1 MKISRFLNNGEQTYG
16 IVKDGKV
23 STRDEVTYATGV
35 PVPHSIKDFLFDGWY
50 QEIIKVANK
59 LPYNENLSEYE
70 ILPPISRP
78 SKIICLA
85 YNYLDHAKEQGQKTP
100 TDPSIVI
107 KPRTALCGAGSDISC
122 PYFVKQLDYEV
133 ELAVV
138 IKKKCK
144 NVSTSDAMGMVFGYM
159 VFNDISARDI
169 QFMDKQFTRGKSF
182 DTFAPCGPWVTTA
195 DEILD
200 IHNLKMTTKIN
211 GEIRQNSN
219 TCNMAIKIP
228 QIISKISKVM
238 TLEKGDIISTGTPA
252 GVVLGNPDL
261 EFLKDGDVIEMEIES
276 LGVLQNTVRFAESVA
291 QTHNHT
297 M

>member
-144 NVSTSDAMGMVFGYM
+144 NVSTSDAMGHYW
-159 VFNDISARDI
+159 DTWYSTISARDI
-169 QFMDKQFTRGKSF
+169 HLWTNSSQEERVLYICPLRASWEPQLTR
-182 DTFAPCGPWVTTA
+182 
-195 DEILD
+195 ILD
-200 IHNLKMTTKIN
+200 V
-211 GEIRQNSN
+211 Q
-219 TCNMAIKIP
+219 
-228 QIISKISKVM
+228 Q
-238 TLEKGDIISTGTPA
+238 LEDDNKDHAYRRRIQAPA
-252 GVVLGNPDL
+252 TW
-261 EFLKDGDVIEMEIES
+261 
-276 LGVLQNTVRFAESVA
+276 Q
-291 QTHNHT
+291 
-297 M
+297 